1 VDILHAHAATLIEKI
16 KYKIGRSEYLKK
28 YFHLQAELLE
38 QKMKK
43 CVEETSEKM
52 AFNTFRVTSN
62 EVRSCARA
70 CKLIFI
76 PVDFFVVLILY
87 A

>member
-28 YFHLQAELLE
+28 YFHLQSEILE

-43 CVEETSEKM
+43 CVEENSEKM
-52 AFNTFRVTSN
+52 AFNTFRVLSN
-62 EVRSCARA
+62 EVRSCVRV
-70 CKLIFI
+70 CSYCLCC
-76 PVDFFVVLILY
+76 Y
-87 A
+87 